1 MEAVTYHLACGSQV
15 LSPKYDMNAFMT
27 TLLELRLGT
36 YSESW
41 VEQKT
46 KNKLDPTLNT
56 TPANIFS
63 YNNQDPTLMII
74 NYILMAY

>member
-1 MEAVTYHLACGSQV
+1 MEAMTYHLACGSQV
-15 LSPKYDMNAFMT
+15 LGPKYDMNAFMT

-46 KNKLDPTLNT
+46 KDKLDPTLNT
-56 TPANIFS
+56 THANIFT

-74 NYILMAY
+74 N